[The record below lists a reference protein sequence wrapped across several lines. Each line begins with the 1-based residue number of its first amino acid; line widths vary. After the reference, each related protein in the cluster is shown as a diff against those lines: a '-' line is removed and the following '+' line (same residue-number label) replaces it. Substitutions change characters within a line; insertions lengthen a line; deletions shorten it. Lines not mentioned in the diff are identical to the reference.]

1 MNILKNTQNYRYSI
15 MKILQ
20 NYLYLIL
27 WFTFPILADDSD
39 WDAGIHRTEKVSFK
53 VQTFM
58 DGFEIPWGMAFLP
71 DQRLLV
77 TDRVGDLWIIAKDG
91 KDKVK
96 IAGEVPSVRS
106 KGQGGMLDIAVHPD
120 FKNNSYIY
128 ISYSDDDLDKKS
140 HTSLIRAKLVNNRLV
155 GSQIIFRPEEKY
167 FTKKTLHFG
176 SRIIFDDDGFIFFC
190 IGDRGD
196 RDLAQDLDM
205 PNGKM
210 YRIRDDGT
218 IPIDNPFYYTKG
230 AIKSIWSY
238 GHRNPQGLAIHPSTR
253 QIWEAEHGPR
263 GGDEVNIVL
272 KGHNYGWPII
282 TYGKNYSGTIISKLT
297 HHQGMDQPIFHWTPS
312 IAVCGIAFYDGNEFP
327 EWKNNLL
334 ATSLKF
340 ERLHRIELDGMNM
353 IKDEI
358 IYEAGSRVR
367 DVEVGPDGMIY
378 VALEDPG
385 RIVKISRYSK

>member
-1 MNILKNTQNYRYSI
+1 
-15 MKILQ
+15 MKILK
-20 NYLYLIL
+20 YLSLIVL
-27 WFTFPILADDSD
+27 WFVFPIEADDTD
-39 WDAGIHRTEKVSFK
+39 WDAGIVNTEKVSFQ
-53 VQTFM
+53 VQTFI

-71 DQRLLV
+71 DNRMLV
-77 TDRVGDLWIIAKDG
+77 TDRIGDLWIVAIDG

-96 IAGEVPSVRS
+96 VIGEVPNVRS
-106 KGQGGMLDIAVHPD
+106 KGQGGMLDVEVHPD
-120 FKNNSYIY
+120 FNNNSYIY
-128 ISYSDDDLDKKS
+128 LSYSDDDLNNKS

-155 GSQIIFRPEEKY
+155 DSQIIFRPEEKF
-167 FTKKTLHFG
+167 FTKKSLHFG
-176 SRIIFDDDGFIFFC
+176 SRIIFDDDGFIYFC

-196 RDLAQDLDM
+196 RDLAQNLDM

-253 QIWEAEHGPR
+253 QLWEAEHGPR
-263 GGDEVNIVL
+263 GGDEVNIIL
-272 KGHNYGWPII
+272 RGHNYGWPVI

-297 HHQGMDQPIFHWTPS
+297 HHEGMDQPVFHWTPS
-312 IAVCGIAFYDGNEFP
+312 IAVCGIAFYDGSQFP

-334 ATSLKF
+334 ATSLKY
-340 ERLHRIELDGMNM
+340 ERLHRVELDGMNM
-353 IKDEI
+353 VKDEI
-358 IYEAGSRVR
+358 IFEAESRVR
-367 DVEVGPDGMIY
+367 DVEVGPDGIIY

-385 RIVKISRYSK
+385 RIVKLTRYSK